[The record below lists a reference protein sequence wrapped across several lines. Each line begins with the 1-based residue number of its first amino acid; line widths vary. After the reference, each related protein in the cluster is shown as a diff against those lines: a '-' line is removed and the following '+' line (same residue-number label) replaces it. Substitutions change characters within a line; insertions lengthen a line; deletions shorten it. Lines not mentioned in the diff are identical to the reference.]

1 MKSSETQ
8 VIISHC
14 LSSDREQVVP
24 ALHAAWPARAPQPAA
39 SAAPALGRRGRACH
53 HVMMV
58 SCAIG
63 SRWVQIPRHGD
74 PIPCQ
79 RHARG
84 TCRPTPY
91 GAHNPDPSGRGT
103 EAPWKSHSRAAAGE
117 WRALLSTPAPPH
129 AHTHARA
136 REMEAP
142 RVEVGD
148 HRVVLLVRRLRRK
161 RPRSPS
167 RNDSQ
172 VCRVL
177 SRATVRTHPSTF
189 TRLGTTATQSLALRA
204 RL

>member
-14 LSSDREQVVP
+14 LGSDREQVVP

-39 SAAPALGRRGRACH
+39 SAAPAPGRRGRACH

-58 SCAIG
+58 SRAIG

-103 EAPWKSHSRAAAGE
+103 EAPWNGE
-117 WRALLSTPAPPH
+117 HGASVTLLPAPAPPH

-136 REMEAP
+136 REMEARTSSRGRRSSRRASRP
-142 RVEVGD
+142 PPAQKTTRVAQPE
-148 HRVVLLVRRLRRK
+148 
-161 RPRSPS
+161 
-167 RNDSQ
+167 
-172 VCRVL
+172 
-177 SRATVRTHPSTF
+177 
-189 TRLGTTATQSLALRA
+189 
-204 RL
+204 